1 MSKAEVERFVK
12 ETNADK
18 SIHEEVQSLLG
29 DEKALV
35 AWANERGYDFS
46 LDDLTAFVEEN
57 KAQLKEED
65 LDQVAAGTGEPGVQ
79 QTMVVAPELGP
90 VLQIQNLTVVVVSG

>member
-18 SIHEEVQSLLG
+18 GVHEKIKSLLG

-35 AWANERGYDFS
+35 AWANENGYDFT
-46 LDDLTAFVEEN
+46 LDELTAFVEEN
-57 KAQLKEED
+57 KAKLKEED
-65 LDQVAAGTGEPGVQ
+65 LDKVAAGTGEPGVAE
-79 QTMVVAPELGP
+79 TAVVAPMISP
-90 VLQIQNLTVVVVSG
+90 LQQVQNLTVVVVSG